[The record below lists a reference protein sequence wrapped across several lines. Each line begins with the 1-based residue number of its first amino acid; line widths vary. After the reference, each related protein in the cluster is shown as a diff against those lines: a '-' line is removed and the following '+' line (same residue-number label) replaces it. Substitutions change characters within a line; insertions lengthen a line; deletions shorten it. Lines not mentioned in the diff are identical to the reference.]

1 AILAPKTPLPAAA
14 SVRCCRQKG
23 SWQQAGVPMA
33 ARTASSLELGLPEE
47 DGAESPVPR
56 SLLKEFEAV
65 SDYPGQPDAEPLVP
79 RRRLRGLRALSG
91 RGCSAVAAAL
101 AAVGLLAA
109 AAAAS
114 PWRGAEPKGPRG
126 APAGSLVLQGKQEQH
141 SQDGCG
147 DAAAGDGCFEHVA
160 WAREHGILQ
169 HPEWYPGLTP
179 SSPASSFQRVLFR
192 QGMGGCRRPCGD
204 AAGPR
209 HASARGRHESGAPG
223 GSSAGPSSSK
233 VDGHLRS
240 SARAAGSSK
249 KKALE
254 ASKQRRGSRP
264 KPGPQE
270 TQAARRGPRPEEG
283 DAAPE
288 RSAADAPAA
297 AAESREQP
305 ERSGAEERRR
315 ATGAA
320 GVQKDCHDAAPGEQC
335 YGQIQWAMQTGVA
348 SNPEWYPG
356 LNASSAFQDFQAFFS
371 SEGRDGCREPCATGH
386 WHGLPADSAAAK
398 SRREKPVSSDVQA
411 QIAAGLNGG
420 PELFCWM
427 LFKAH
432 SYESGLVQLQLTNG
446 YNIFACD
453 AYALF
458 TDFPT
463 RLSDGTETTA
473 LGAIE
478 SPPSAWGSVLNT
490 EPFVK
495 AWNVIVEDGSFRDYD
510 WTVKADADA
519 VFFPERLR
527 LSLANV
533 PKRKPYWVQ
542 NSIGNTPLLG
552 PLEVFSREAI
562 ELYAEKG
569 KSCNRPDVV
578 LATGEDGFISMC
590 MQEIGAEAWMD
601 LSQLLSTTIV
611 PECGATW
618 HVVYHPFKDV
628 GSYMA
633 CEFATD
639 GHQYQK

>member
-1 AILAPKTPLPAAA
+1 QNPPACGRVRPGLLAAGWGAN
-14 SVRCCRQKG
+14 G
-23 SWQQAGVPMA
+23 SPYGLVARAGV
-33 ARTASSLELGLPEE
+33 ARGS

-141 SQDGCG
+141 SSQDGCG

-169 HPEWYPGLTP
+169 HPDLGWYPGLTP

-463 RLSDGTETTA
+463 RRRAA
-473 LGAIE
+473 LRRRRRRRRQRGAAARARAWR
-478 SPPSAWGSVLNT
+478 SPG
-490 EPFVK
+490 
-495 AWNVIVEDGSFRDYD
+495 
-510 WTVKADADA
+510 
-519 VFFPERLR
+519 
-527 LSLANV
+527 
-533 PKRKPYWVQ
+533 
-542 NSIGNTPLLG
+542 LG
-552 PLEVFSREAI
+552 PLPFRECAGSG
-562 ELYAEKG
+562 LMLCVAMQM
-569 KSCNRPDVV
+569 NR
-578 LATGEDGFISMC
+578 G
-590 MQEIGAEAWMD
+590 QEICRESPLLMMLLLFSVEPALRCRGIAMPRRLAARANLSIRYHVNNSDYWVDSSNKRMWQYWNANEYACMFGHEIVDGLRRGGGEAGSTGMG
-601 LSQLLSTTIV
+601 LTCRTKARQLFRPWT
-611 PECGATW
+611 
-618 HVVYHPFKDV
+618 
-628 GSYMA
+628 
-633 CEFATD
+633 
-639 GHQYQK
+639 

>member
-463 RLSDGTETTA
+463 RRRAA
-473 LGAIE
+473 LRRRRRRRRQRGRQL
-478 SPPSAWGSVLNT
+478 P
-490 EPFVK
+490 
-495 AWNVIVEDGSFRDYD
+495 
-510 WTVKADADA
+510 
-519 VFFPERLR
+519 RLR
-527 LSLANV
+527 LDREGRCRRSLLPRAAEAEPGQRSQEEAILGTELHRQHAAAWPAGGV
-533 PKRKPYWVQ
+533 LEGGHRAVCREGQVLQPARCGACHRRGWLHIHVHAGDRGG
-542 NSIGNTPLLG
+542 SLDG
-552 PLEVFSREAI
+552 PLPAAQHHDRTRVR
-562 ELYAEKG
+562 G
-569 KSCNRPDVV
+569 H
-578 LATGEDGFISMC
+578 LARR
-590 MQEIGAEAWMD
+590 
-601 LSQLLSTTIV
+601 L
-611 PECGATW
+611 P
-618 HVVYHPFKDV
+618 PF
-628 GSYMA
+628 
-633 CEFATD
+633 
-639 GHQYQK
+639 